1 MSTMHAV
8 NEEMKAIWDGPE
20 GEHWTAYAEHYERV
34 PQRHWRH
41 LLDTVDL
48 ARDASVLDVG
58 CGTGGSTRSL
68 ARVATDGSVLGI
80 DLSSRMLQYAADR
93 ALQDGLTN
101 VRFER
106 GDAQVYPFDPHG
118 HDAVVSLFGAMFFAD
133 PVAAFANI
141 HSALKP
147 GATLALLVWRE
158 LSRNDWLV
166 SLRSALALGRELPE
180 PPVSQPGPFGLAD
193 QEQVRRV
200 LTSSGFNAV
209 RLEELELPMHFGRDV
224 EEAYMFMSAMG
235 MTKGL
240 THDLD
245 DLSQQQALGNLRDL
259 VAARETTEGVQFGS
273 SAWLVTATA

>member
-1 MSTMHAV
+1 MAYDVGVSSAGFTFILAV
-8 NEEMKAIWDGPE
+8 NEEMKATWDGPE

-34 PQRHWRH
+34 PQRHWLH
-41 LLDTVDL
+41 LLDTVGL
-48 ARDASVLDVG
+48 ARDASILDVG

-101 VRFER
+101 VRFDR

-118 HDAVVSLFGAMFFAD
+118 HDAAVSLFGAMFFAD

-147 GATLALLVWRE
+147 GAALALLVWRE

-166 SLRSALALGRELPE
+166 SLRNALAGGRELPE

-193 QEQVRRV
+193 QEQCA
-200 LTSSGFNAV
+200 GC
-209 RLEELELPMHFGRDV
+209 
-224 EEAYMFMSAMG
+224 
-235 MTKGL
+235 
-240 THDLD
+240 
-245 DLSQQQALGNLRDL
+245 
-259 VAARETTEGVQFGS
+259 
-273 SAWLVTATA
+273 